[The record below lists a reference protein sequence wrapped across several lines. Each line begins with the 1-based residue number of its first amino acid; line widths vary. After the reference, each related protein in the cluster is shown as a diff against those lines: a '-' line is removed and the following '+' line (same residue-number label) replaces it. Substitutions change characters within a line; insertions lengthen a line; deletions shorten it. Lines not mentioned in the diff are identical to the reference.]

1 MFLTLSFDDFI
12 IDLNIEIKT
21 KTNFLSYLKNFQS
34 DSVKCCWVCVACRD
48 NQFLKNEFTCENC
61 PIGWRPNAN
70 LTGCIAIPVKYIQW
84 TETPSLV
91 AIGIAT
97 IGLLMTLFTMV
108 VFIKHNNTPVVKAS
122 TKELSYLIMV
132 GMLLA
137 NCTTFFLIAKPS
149 KFNCLIARI
158 LPGFSFAVIYGSLV
172 CVLFRFPLSDVL
184 F

>member
-1 MFLTLSFDDFI
+1 M
-12 IDLNIEIKT
+12 
-21 KTNFLSYLKNFQS
+21 
-34 DSVKCCWVCVACRD
+34 KCCWVCVACRE

-61 PIGWRPNAN
+61 PIGWRPNEN
-70 LTGCIAIPVKYIQW
+70 LTGCVSIPVKYIQW

-91 AIGIAT
+91 AIAIAT

-108 VFIKHNNTPVVKAS
+108 VFIRHNNTPVVKAS

-137 NCTTFFLIAKPS
+137 NCTTFFLIAKPT
-149 KFNCLIARI
+149 KFNCLITRI

-172 CVLFRFPLSDVL
+172 CCCWCFRTHKSQSLNFELNL
-184 F
+184 EFKILI